1 MDKQTQQ
8 MESAAMTIY
17 MDRDGREFLKSTAN
31 KTERSTS
38 QLVRMLVRWVR
49 INPQLFLEEVVKNEI
64 TR

>member
-38 QLVRMLVRWVR
+38 QLVRMLVRWAR
-49 INPQLFLEEVVKNEI
+49 INPQLFMEEVVKNEI

>member
-38 QLVRMLVRWVR
+38 QLVRMLVRWAR
-49 INPQLFLEEVVKNEI
+49 INPHLFFEEVVKNEI

>member
-38 QLVRMLVRWVR
+38 QLVRMLVRWAR